1 MVRTPES
8 EQISSESFGVEA
20 MQSST
25 DAFATLKKE
34 LLRRDTETSEYN
46 LLLINT
52 QIESIRNGKVL
63 IQQLNY

>member
-34 LLRRDTETSEYN
+34 
-46 LLLINT
+46 
-52 QIESIRNGKVL
+52 QIVGKANKNKL
-63 IQQLNY
+63 